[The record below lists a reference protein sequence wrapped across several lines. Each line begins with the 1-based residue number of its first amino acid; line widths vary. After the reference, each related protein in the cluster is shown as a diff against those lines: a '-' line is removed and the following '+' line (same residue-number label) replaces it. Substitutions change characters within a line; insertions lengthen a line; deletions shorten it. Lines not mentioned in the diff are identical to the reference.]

1 MFNAEK
7 TEAYLKLVKVI
18 QTSTEITVLLKELIN
33 PTSNIPPL
41 TDGST
46 SKPVSVIIDKKIL
59 VNYTDTLDMVS
70 TCTYFSLP

>member
-7 TEAYLKLVKVI
+7 TEAYSKLVKVI

-33 PTSNIPPL
+33 PRSNIPPL

-46 SKPVSVIIDKKIL
+46 RKPVSIIVTKKYWI
-59 VNYTDTLDMVS
+59 NYTDTSDIW
-70 TCTYFSLP
+70 

>member
-7 TEAYLKLVKVI
+7 TEAYSKLVKVI

-33 PTSNIPPL
+33 PRSNIPPL

-46 SKPVSVIIDKKIL
+46 SRPVSVIVAKKIL
-59 VNYTDTLDMVS
+59 DKLH
-70 TCTYFSLP
+70 

>member
-7 TEAYLKLVKVI
+7 TEAYSKLVKVI

-33 PTSNIPPL
+33 PRSNIPPL

-46 SKPVSVIIDKKIL
+46 SKPVSVIVTKKYWI
-59 VNYTDTLDMVS
+59 NYTDTSDI
-70 TCTYFSLP
+70 